1 MASFRVMT
9 YNVHSCIG
17 TDGHLS
23 YLRIANVI
31 AEYAPDIVAVQEL
44 DVGKAR
50 SGRMDQARTLA
61 RLLKMDFHFHPAI
74 QFAEEQY
81 GDAIFSRFPV
91 RLVHAAPLP
100 TVLAGRFL
108 PQRGAL
114 WAAVSVDGR
123 DVQVINA
130 HFGINERERAF
141 QARTLL
147 GPEWAAHPRCRLPL
161 VLCGDFNSV
170 PASVAYQRLRRR
182 LRDAQRCVPGLKRR
196 TYPSVYPMLR
206 IDHVFV
212 TPDLTVDNILV
223 PRTRLTRLASDHLP
237 LIADLRLA

>member
-1 MASFRVMT
+1 MASFRLMT

-17 TDGHLS
+17 TDAHLS
-23 YLRIANVI
+23 YLRIASVI
-31 AEYAPDIVAVQEL
+31 AEHAPDIVALQEL

-50 SGRMDQARTLA
+50 SGRMDQAHTLA

-74 QFAEEQY
+74 QLAEEKY
-81 GDAIFSRFPV
+81 GDALFSRFPL
-91 RLVHAAPLP
+91 RLVRAAALP
-100 TVLAGRFL
+100 TVLAGRIL

-114 WAAVSVDGR
+114 WASVRVHDHE
-123 DVQVINA
+123 VQVINA
-130 HFGINERERAF
+130 HFGINERERAL

-147 GPEWAAHPRCRLPL
+147 GAEWANHPRCRGPV

-182 LRDAQRCVPGLKRR
+182 LRDVQRCVPGMKRR

-206 IDHVFV
+206 LDHIFVSPDIAVDHVM
-212 TPDLTVDNILV
+212 V
-223 PRTRLTRLASDHLP
+223 PRSRLIRLASDHLP
-237 LIADLRLA
+237 LVADLRLT